1 MQEQEDYEDE
11 HMLDDFR
18 TSEGYLLDFID
29 TTFMIGLAGTL
40 IVWVLTL
47 CRDLQLNDYDPVQW
61 VVWILNNIVI
71 I

>member
-29 TTFMIGLAGTL
+29 TTFMIGMAVTFMLA
-40 IVWVLTL
+40 L
-47 CRDLQLNDYDPVQW
+47 CRDLQLNDYDPAQW
-61 VVWILNNIVI
+61 VVWVLNNIVI